1 MTEAIIIAAVL
12 GLALGWAVGRL
23 QKFGQHV
30 EHDFQQWRDR
40 ITAAAVRS

>member
-1 MTEAIIIAAVL
+1 MTAIILVTI
-12 GLALGWAVGRL
+12 GIALGWAIGRL
-23 QKFGQHV
+23 QKFGRHV